1 MPQQEHA
8 RAGCG
13 DMFKKKHATHTNK
26 KNKTGSQTYTG
37 KHPFFLPDVIFLHLP
52 GISNV
57 HLFSP
62 CPSLSHTQTS
72 TIAAGLIS
80 ISLQLKPCTQG
91 LGIHCCWKVVGI
103 QLFQVLHIY
112 QPHLHSGQFIMMS
125 DVISRTYILTDVCHY
140 ASVVHSEDYCKSFF
154 AFMKNPSHCSKT
166 LMILWSV

>member
-13 DMFKKKHATHTNK
+13 DMFKKKKACHSHK
-26 KNKTGSQTYTG
+26 QNKTGTQTYTG
-37 KHPFFLPDVIFLHLP
+37 MQPFFLPDVIFLHLP

-80 ISLQLKPCTQG
+80 ISLQLKLCTQG
-91 LGIHCCWKVVGI
+91 LAIHCCWKVVGM

-125 DVISRTYILTDVCHY
+125 DAISRPYILTDVCHY

-154 AFMKNPSHCSKT
+154 DFMTNPSRCSKT

>member
-1 MPQQEHA
+1 MRGVV
-8 RAGCG
+8 RASFGCLSKNMHVQ
-13 DMFKKKHATHTNK
+13 DAVICLKKKSMPLTQTK
-26 KNKTGSQTYTG
+26 QNKTGTQTYTG
-37 KHPFFLPDVIFLHLP
+37 MQPFFLPDVIFLHLP

-80 ISLQLKPCTQG
+80 ISLQLKLCTQG
-91 LGIHCCWKVVGI
+91 LAIHCCWKVVGM

-125 DVISRTYILTDVCHY
+125 DAISRPYILTDV
-140 ASVVHSEDYCKSFF
+140 SLRF
-154 AFMKNPSHCSKT
+154 CSA
-166 LMILWSV
+166 LGGLL